1 MRNIASWI
9 VAVLVGVAALAFGS
23 VERWSGAWLLF
34 GAVVAAAI
42 ALWNVEPR
50 RVFSGAAFAP
60 ILPAVLLVLWGAFQS
75 LPLPRPVTRLLT
87 PRTSRLQET
96 TIPEGGGRAL
106 PSWLLA
112 QAPAHEVNLEP
123 GASLPPGPDD
133 EGERAA
139 RSSLSIDPGATR
151 RACLAWLAPLL
162 LVVVAER
169 LSRDPSTRYRLL
181 WAVAVWTGLL
191 GAIAVAQ
198 RVAWNGRLLW
208 FRETPPDAEPLGPFV
223 NPNHFAGY
231 VEMGVLVVIGLL
243 LAILGG
249 GDGRLTR
256 GNVRA
261 ALLDRSWSLPRLLV
275 LFGITVLALC
285 GMVLSG
291 SRGGAIAFVAGIAVL
306 VPSRKLR
313 GLLAAATVVVLV
325 VGLAVGL
332 ASWLG
337 PDVKTLQTGLFA
349 ENLRDPSFAMR
360 SDIWGRTWQ
369 ILADHPAT
377 GTGLGTF
384 ARAYATYDR
393 EGEWLGT
400 RYAHNDFL
408 QLASETGIVGAGLSI
423 WLLVAVGWRVLLPA
437 LRPVA
442 PARTRWTTAGLA
454 AAVFA
459 MLVHSVVD
467 FSLQIP
473 AVAALFAVLAGMLV
487 AAAAD
492 PAPAVEEPA
501 P

>member
-1 MRNIASWI
+1 VASWI

-23 VERWSGAWLLF
+23 VEHWASAWLLCF
-34 GAVVAAAI
+34 ALLAAAVGLWNDDPRTVLRSPAVAVV
-42 ALWNVEPR
+42 
-50 RVFSGAAFAP
+50 
-60 ILPAVLLVLWGAFQS
+60 LPAVLLVVWGVFQS
-75 LPLPRPVTRLLT
+75 FPMPRPVVRLLSPKT
-87 PRTSRLQET
+87 ARLQEEAV
-96 TIPEGGGRAL
+96 PEGGGRAL
-106 PSWLLA
+106 PSWLLS
-112 QAPAHEVNLEP
+112 QAGAHGVTLEP

-133 EGERAA
+133 PGDRAA
-139 RSSLSIDPGATR
+139 RSSLSVDPGATR
-151 RACLAWLAPLL
+151 GACLAWLVPLL

-169 LSRDPSTRYRLL
+169 VSRDPSTRYRLL
-181 WAVAVWTGLL
+181 WAVAGWTGLL

-208 FRETPPDAEPLGPFV
+208 FRETPPDADPLGPFV

-249 GDGRLTR
+249 GDGRLSR
-256 GNVRA
+256 ANLRA
-261 ALLDRSWSLPRLLV
+261 ALLDRAWALPRLL
-275 LFGITVLALC
+275 LLGGITVLALC
-285 GMVLSG
+285 GMILSG
-291 SRGGAIAFVAGIAVL
+291 SRGGMLAFLVGVAVL
-306 VPSRKLR
+306 LPSRKLR
-313 GLLAAATVVVLV
+313 GLLAAATIVVLV

-337 PDVKTLQTGLFA
+337 PEVKTLQTGLFS
-349 ENLRDPSFAMR
+349 EGLRDPSMAMR
-360 SDIWGRTWQ
+360 SDMWGRTWQ
-369 ILADHPAT
+369 ILADHPVT

-384 ARAYATYDR
+384 ARAYARYDR

-400 RYAHNDFL
+400 RWAHNDFL
-408 QLASETGIVGAGLSI
+408 QLASETGFVGAALSI
-423 WLLVAVGWRVLLPA
+423 WLVAAVGRRVLLPA

-459 MLVHSVVD
+459 MLVHSTVD

-473 AVAALFAVLAGMLV
+473 AVATLFGVLGGMLV

-492 PAPAVEEPA
+492 PAPAAEQA
-501 P
+501 AS